1 MKIGFI
7 SFPVPGHFNPM
18 SALARQLQSRNH
30 DVVVFSLPWAESF
43 ARAAGLSFV
52 PFGEQE
58 FPADK
63 AGEILGTLSRLKGEE
78 GLQFT
83 VNTIAAAN
91 EVKWRTL
98 PNLLSSTGV
107 DALVVDNYDFYGEI
121 IPMRLGMPYAIV
133 SNALHFDYSGYTPLC
148 VYDWAYENTREAIK
162 RNRQGVSK
170 FSQMLIRSNAE
181 VITQAERAGI
191 KANWKD
197 PSSLFSDRPW
207 ITQCP
212 QEFDFESSHW
222 PKQFRYAGP
231 FHDGK
236 GRLDFPF
243 PWDQLTGEPIVYASM
258 GTV

>member
-107 DALVVDNYDFYGEI
+107 DALGL
-121 IPMRLGMPYAIV
+121 IPKNWTVEKCSSAQVKG
-133 SNALHFDYSGYTPLC
+133 
-148 VYDWAYENTREAIK
+148 
-162 RNRQGVSK
+162 
-170 FSQMLIRSNAE
+170 AE
-181 VITQAERAGI
+181 GNEEKSVQ
-191 KANWKD
+191 
-197 PSSLFSDRPW
+197 
-207 ITQCP
+207 
-212 QEFDFESSHW
+212 
-222 PKQFRYAGP
+222 
-231 FHDGK
+231 
-236 GRLDFPF
+236 
-243 PWDQLTGEPIVYASM
+243 
-258 GTV
+258 